1 MTTPIQYPKPY
12 RHWPDS
18 QWDDLGINPNVSARL
33 AKVDRALH
41 GMGAIQELLAMSFD
55 ASQAEGED
63 RSPDT
68 LRLSPS
74 VQEGLNAAAITLFFT
89 AADAMTALRENE
101 HNCWGRSA

>member
-1 MTTPIQYPKPY
+1 MSAPTQLTPY
-12 RHWPDS
+12 RYWSDTR
-18 QWDDLGINPNVSARL
+18 WEDLGINPNVSARL

-55 ASQAEGED
+55 ASQAEEDD

-89 AADAMTALRENE
+89 AADAMTALRDNE
-101 HNCWGRSA
+101 HNCWGQPA

>member
-1 MTTPIQYPKPY
+1 MSAPTQMTPY
-12 RHWPDS
+12 RHWSDT
-18 QWDDLGINPNVSARL
+18 QWEDLGINPRLSARL

-55 ASQAEGED
+55 ASQAEDDD
-63 RSPDT
+63 RSSDT

-89 AADAMTALRENE
+89 AADAMTALRDNE